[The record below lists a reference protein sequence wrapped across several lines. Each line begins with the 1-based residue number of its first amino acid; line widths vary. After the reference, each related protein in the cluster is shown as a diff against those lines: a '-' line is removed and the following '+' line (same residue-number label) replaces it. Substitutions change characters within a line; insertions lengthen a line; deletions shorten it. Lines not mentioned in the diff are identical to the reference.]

1 MQPTVP
7 SSSVFELSSE
17 FASSRED
24 FFFTLLLFSLYPL
37 RSHFLPKKYNSLAKD
52 IFHETVKLALI
63 KDGWTITSD
72 PLTIR
77 SDRIKLEVDLGA
89 EKVFAA
95 EKDGKKIAVEVKSF
109 VNSSNISTIV
119 GRGLAFAPQF
129 LTHHHNID
137 PQMLNLLRFHR

>member
-1 MQPTVP
+1 M
-7 SSSVFELSSE
+7 S
-17 FASSRED
+17 
-24 FFFTLLLFSLYPL
+24 
-37 RSHFLPKKYNSLAKD
+37 AKD

-77 SDRIKLEVDLGA
+77 SDRIKLEIDLGV

-109 VNSSNISTIV
+109 VNSSNIITIV

-129 LTHHHNID
+129 LNSS
-137 PQMLNLLRFHR
+137 PQYRSANAESSALSPINCACDYRF